1 MSAFGGNA
9 DMTVCGCLLSRSLLG
24 AKRTVAFAPH
34 MSANDPKRTSLVAK
48 TGPTGRLVAN
58 RLGERRHE
66 GHTQACYRGRC
77 KTRSFAVNRTRLP
90 VDRGRRARPPRSFPA

>member
-1 MSAFGGNA
+1 MS
-9 DMTVCGCLLSRSLLG
+9 TCGP
-24 AKRTVAFAPH
+24 KRTLLFAPH
-34 MSANDPKRTSLVAK
+34 MSAIGPKQTSLVALHMSAYDPKRTSLVAN
-48 TGPTGRLVAN
+48 TGPTGRLFAN